1 MNKEAIVQRLSD
13 SILAARGIQVQ
24 RKDKDLMQDTG
35 GTSKGRDR
43 EPSQKPPRDD
53 VKHRDRPKDKPAPDR
68 DRDTD
73 TDKDTNS
80 DKDKKLAGIFG
91 LNIPEPT
98 YADKVADALTYILEV
113 ERGVSEKSFD
123 AYDALIAESKA
134 TVEANMDLV
143 SQFGTGNARPQL
155 CAEVLY
161 GVKMACDKSLIFSP
175 ISRVASNAAKATG
188 ILAQF
193 PQTFRALVQKEG

>member
-1 MNKEAIVQRLSD
+1 MNKEYIAQRLSD
-13 SILAARGIQVQ
+13 SILAARGFQVQ
-24 RKDKDLMQDTG
+24 RKDKDLMTDTG

-43 EPSQKPPRDD
+43 EPSQKPPRED
-53 VKHRDRPKDKPAPDR
+53 VKHRDRSKDKPAPDR
-68 DRDTD
+68 DKDTD
-73 TDKDTNS
+73 TDKDMKT
-80 DKDKKLAGIFG
+80 AGLFG

-98 YADKVADALTYILEV
+98 YADKVASALTYILEV

-175 ISRVASNAAKATG
+175 VSRVASNASQATG

-193 PQTFRALVQKEG
+193 PQTFRTLVQKEG

>member
-1 MNKEAIVQRLSD
+1 MNKEYIAQRLSD
-13 SILAARGIQVQ
+13 SILAARGFQVQ
-24 RKDKDLMQDTG
+24 RKDKDLMTDTG

-43 EPSQKPPRDD
+43 EPSQKPPRED
-53 VKHRDRPKDKPAPDR
+53 VKHRDRSKDKPAPDR
-68 DRDTD
+68 DKDTD
-73 TDKDTNS
+73 TDKDMKT
-80 DKDKKLAGIFG
+80 AGLFG

-98 YADKVADALTYILEV
+98 YADKVASALTYILEV

-123 AYDALIAESKA
+123 AYDAIMDESKA
-134 TVEANMDLV
+134 VVEANMDLV

-175 ISRVASNAAKATG
+175 ISRVASNASQATG